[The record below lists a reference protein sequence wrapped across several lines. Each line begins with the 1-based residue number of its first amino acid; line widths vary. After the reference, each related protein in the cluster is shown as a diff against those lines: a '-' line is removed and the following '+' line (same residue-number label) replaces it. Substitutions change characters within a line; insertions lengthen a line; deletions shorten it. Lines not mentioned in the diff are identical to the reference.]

1 MADDHYRLKNKSDA
15 ELHDWACAQKP
26 GTAKYNSGIL
36 ESMRRV
42 AIIEE
47 ALEKKE
53 EPVRKRESIAVII
66 AAISIILI
74 IFAIVFSF

>member
-15 ELHDWACAQKP
+15 ELHDWVCAQTP
-26 GTAKYNSGIL
+26 GTAEYNSGIL

-42 AIIEE
+42 ALIEE

-53 EPVRKRESIAVII
+53 EPVRKRELIAVII
-66 AAISIILI
+66 AALSLILI
-74 IFAIVFSF
+74 IIAIVFSF